1 MPQQTERRQS
11 RLAGLLIEERSSLI
25 LEAIDL
31 SKTYDGAETSVQ
43 ALRNANLKLER
54 GDFVALMGP
63 SGCGKSSLLHLCG
76 AMDRPTSGRIVIE
89 GKLLQGL
96 DDLGLTRLRRTRIGF
111 VFQFFNLLPTLTVA
125 ENVALPLLL
134 AGVSKSKAEADA
146 SRWIDRVGLASR
158 RGHYPQQLSG
168 GELQRTA
175 LARAVAHQPALLLAD
190 EPTGNLDSTNSLR
203 VLSLLRELNDETGVA
218 VLLATHSPEI
228 AAGAKRVLHMR
239 DGVLDNQ

>member
-1 MPQQTERRQS
+1 MAVQGG
-11 RLAGLLIEERSSLI
+11 AGMQISEDSLI
-25 LEAIDL
+25 LEAINL
-31 SKTYDGAETSVQ
+31 NKTYDGGETPVQ
-43 ALRNANLKLER
+43 ALRNANLKMER

-89 GKLLQGL
+89 GMPLQGL

-134 AGVSKSKAEADA
+134 AGVSKAKAEADA
-146 SRWIDRVGLASR
+146 RRWIDRVGLGSR

-168 GELQRTA
+168 GEMQRTA

-203 VLSLLRELNDETGVA
+203 VLALLRELNAETGVA
-218 VLLATHSPEI
+218 VLLATHSIEI
-228 AAGAKRVLHMR
+228 AAGAKRVLQMR
-239 DGVLDNQ
+239 DGMLENSTEY

>member
-1 MPQQTERRQS
+1 M
-11 RLAGLLIEERSSLI
+11 I
-25 LEAIDL
+25 LEARNL
-31 SKTYDGAETSVQ
+31 SKTYDGVETPVQ
-43 ALRNANLKLER
+43 ALRSASLKLER

-76 AMDRPTSGRIVIE
+76 AMDRPSSGSITIE
-89 GKLLQGL
+89 GTPLQGL
-96 DDLGLTRLRRTRIGF
+96 DDPGLTRLRRSRIGF

-134 AGVSKSKAEADA
+134 AGVSKIKADGEAR
-146 SRWIDRVGLASR
+146 RWIDRVGLGSR

-168 GELQRTA
+168 GEMQRTA

-190 EPTGNLDSTNSLR
+190 EPTGNLDSTNSVR
-203 VLSLLRELNDETGVA
+203 VLELLRELNGETGVA
-218 VLLATHSPEI
+218 VLLATHSAEI

-239 DGVLDNQ
+239 DGVLEDQLLSTEC

>member
-1 MPQQTERRQS
+1 
-11 RLAGLLIEERSSLI
+11 LI
-25 LEAIDL
+25 LEARDL
-31 SKTYDGAETSVQ
+31 SKIYDGGETPVQ
-43 ALRNANLKLER
+43 ALRSVSLKLER

-76 AMDRPTSGRIVIE
+76 GMDRPSSGSVVIE
-89 GKLLQGL
+89 GTPLQGL

-134 AGVSKSKAEADA
+134 AGVAKIQAEEEAN
-146 SRWIDRVGLASR
+146 RWIDRVGLDSR

-168 GELQRTA
+168 GEMQRTA
-175 LARAVAHQPALLLAD
+175 LARAVVHRPALLLAD
-190 EPTGNLDSTNSLR
+190 EPTGNLDSTNSVR
-203 VLSLLRELNDETGVA
+203 VLELLRELNEETGVA
-218 VLLATHSPEI
+218 VLLATHSAEI

-239 DGVLDNQ
+239 DGVLEEQ

>member
-1 MPQQTERRQS
+1 M
-11 RLAGLLIEERSSLI
+11 I

-31 SKTYDGAETSVQ
+31 SKTYDGGETPVQ
-43 ALRNANLKLER
+43 ALRSANLKLER

-89 GKLLQGL
+89 GMPLQGL

-134 AGVSKSKAEADA
+134 AGISKAKAEADA
-146 SRWIDRVGLASR
+146 SRWIDRVGIASR

-168 GELQRTA
+168 GEMQRTA
-175 LARAVAHQPALLLAD
+175 LARAVAHQPAVLLAD
-190 EPTGNLDSTNSLR
+190 EPTGNLDSANSLH
-203 VLSLLRELNDETGVA
+203 VLALLRELNDETGVA
-218 VLLATHSPEI
+218 VLLATHSAEI
-228 AAGAKRVLHMR
+228 AAGAKRLLHMR
-239 DGVLDNQ
+239 DGVLEDPY

>member
-1 MPQQTERRQS
+1 VK
-11 RLAGLLIEERSSLI
+11 GSLI

-31 SKTYDGAETSVQ
+31 SKTYDGGKTPVQ
-43 ALRNANLKLER
+43 ALRSANLKLER

-89 GKLLQGL
+89 GTPLQGL

-146 SRWIDRVGLASR
+146 GRWIDRFGIASR

-168 GELQRTA
+168 GEMQRTA

-190 EPTGNLDSTNSLR
+190 EPTGNLDSANSLH
-203 VLSLLRELNDETGVA
+203 VLALLRELNDETGVA
-218 VLLATHSPEI
+218 VLLATHSAAI
-228 AAGAKRVLHMR
+228 AAGAKRLLHMR
-239 DGVLDNQ
+239 DGVLEDQY